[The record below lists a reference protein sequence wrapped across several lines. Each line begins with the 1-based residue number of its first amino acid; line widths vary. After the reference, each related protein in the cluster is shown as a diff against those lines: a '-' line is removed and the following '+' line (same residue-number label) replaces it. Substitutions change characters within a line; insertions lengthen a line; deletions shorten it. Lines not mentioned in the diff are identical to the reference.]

1 MKSRA
6 KLMVAGSDDEGFS
19 EDEEETAG
27 AGAGA
32 VVAYHA
38 EGEDSDASDV
48 EDFADGT

>member
-1 MKSRA
+1 
-6 KLMVAGSDDEGFS
+6 MVAGSDDEGFS

-27 AGAGA
+27 AGT
-32 VVAYHA
+32 VLTYHA